1 MKKIFV
7 TAVLAMSLSTY
18 AQVTVPQPSPKMQ
31 SEQVVG
37 LTNVKVDYSRPAV
50 KGRVVFGEMIPFGK
64 IWRTGANDNT
74 IISFS
79 DDVIIGGEHLPKG
92 EYGLYSIP
100 EKDSWTIL
108 FYSETKNW
116 GVPQNWD
123 DKKIVAKVA
132 AKVMPTEFTEY
143 LDIAVNPV
151 NSNQGE
157 LVITWEK
164 QKAVVPFEVPTQKKA
179 LQSIEKGLNDKATA
193 RDYFSAGQYL
203 FAEKMDAKKA
213 LDLIEQGIKMSG
225 GDAPYYI
232 LRQKALIQ
240 ADLGLKKEAIK
251 TAEQSTEAAKKAGND
266 EYVRMN
272 EQSIAEWSK

>member
-108 FYSETKNW
+108 FYSETDRKS
-116 GVPQNWD
+116 
-123 DKKIVAKVA
+123 
-132 AKVMPTEFTEY
+132 TR
-143 LDIAVNPV
+143 L
-151 NSNQGE
+151 NSSH
-157 LVITWEK
+157 VK
-164 QKAVVPFEVPTQKKA
+164 
-179 LQSIEKGLNDKATA
+179 S
-193 RDYFSAGQYL
+193 
-203 FAEKMDAKKA
+203 
-213 LDLIEQGIKMSG
+213 
-225 GDAPYYI
+225 
-232 LRQKALIQ
+232 
-240 ADLGLKKEAIK
+240 
-251 TAEQSTEAAKKAGND
+251 
-266 EYVRMN
+266 RM
-272 EQSIAEWSK
+272 